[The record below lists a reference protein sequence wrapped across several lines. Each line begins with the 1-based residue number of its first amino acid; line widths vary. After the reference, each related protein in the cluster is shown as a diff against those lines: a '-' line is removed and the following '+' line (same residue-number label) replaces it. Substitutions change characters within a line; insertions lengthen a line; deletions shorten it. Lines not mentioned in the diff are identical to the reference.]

1 MKIEHGTLV
10 MVADGAQFLVFR
22 NEGDEKFVVLETLS
36 HGEQDNPASHEQ
48 GSDAPGRTHSSTGE
62 SRSSYSETDW
72 HQQSEADFARHA
84 AGVLEQSAAAHPE
97 YGIVVIAAPRTLGT
111 LRQHYGRATGK
122 RLISEIDKDLVG
134 HTTDDVIAVLGAHQ
148 AD

>member
-36 HGEQDNPASHEQ
+36 HKQQNNPASHEQ
-48 GSDAPGRTHSSTGE
+48 GSDAPGRTHASTGE
-62 SRSSYSETDW
+62 SRSSYGETDW
-72 HQQSEADFARHA
+72 HQKSEDDFARHA
-84 AGVLEQSAAAHPE
+84 ADVLEKTAAAHPDN
-97 YGIVVIAAPRTLGT
+97 GIVVIAAPRTLGT
-111 LRQHYGRATGK
+111 LRKHYGRATDE